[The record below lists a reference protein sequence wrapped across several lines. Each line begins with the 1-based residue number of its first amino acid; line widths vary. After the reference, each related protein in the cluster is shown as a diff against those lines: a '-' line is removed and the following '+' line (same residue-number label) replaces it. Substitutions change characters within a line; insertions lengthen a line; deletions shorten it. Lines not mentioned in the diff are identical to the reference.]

1 MLYDYIVES
10 YLVIE
15 YVDDKN
21 RNSMLTT
28 NCERKYY
35 YLDNSSE
42 QNKEV
47 KNILLKRKL
56 EETTRKKMMFE
67 NNEWIKCSYKKC
79 YKKIWYININ
89 KLLKVYKVYKAFENQ
104 NLFYLKA

>member
-1 MLYDYIVES
+1 MLYDYVVES

-15 YVDDKN
+15 YVDEKN

-28 NCERKYY
+28 NCERKYFH
-35 YLDNSSE
+35 LDNSSE
-42 QNKEV
+42 EK
-47 KNILLKRKL
+47 KDILLKRKI
-56 EETTRKKMMFE
+56 EETTRKKMMYE
-67 NNEWIKCSYKKC
+67 NNDWIKGSYKKC

>member
-1 MLYDYIVES
+1 MLYDYVVES
-10 YLVIE
+10 YLVFE

-42 QNKEV
+42 ENKD
-47 KNILLKRKL
+47 IILKRKL

-67 NNEWIKCSYKKC
+67 NNEWVKGSYKKC

-89 KLLKVYKVYKAFENQ
+89 KLLKVYKVYKAFETPE
-104 NLFYLKA
+104 FIYLKA

>member
-1 MLYDYIVES
+1 MLYDYVVES

-35 YLDNSSE
+35 YLDNLSE
-42 QNKEV
+42 ENKD
-47 KNILLKRKL
+47 ILLKRKL

-67 NNEWIKCSYKKC
+67 NNEWVKCSYKKC

-104 NLFYLKA
+104 NLFYLKV

>member
-1 MLYDYIVES
+1 MLYDYVVES

-15 YVDDKN
+15 YVDEKN

-35 YLDNSSE
+35 HLDNSSE
-42 QNKEV
+42 ENKEI

-67 NNEWIKCSYKKC
+67 NNEWVKCSYKKC

-89 KLLKVYKVYKAFENQ
+89 KLLKVYKVYKAFENP

>member
-1 MLYDYIVES
+1 MLYDYVVES

-15 YVDDKN
+15 YIDEKN

-28 NCERKYY
+28 NCKRKYFH
-35 YLDNSSE
+35 LDKSSE
-42 QNKEV
+42 ENKDV
-47 KNILLKRKL
+47 LLKRKI
-56 EETTRKKMMFE
+56 EETTRKKMMYE
-67 NNEWIKCSYKKC
+67 NNEWIKTCYKKC

>member
-1 MLYDYIVES
+1 MLYDYVVES
-10 YLVIE
+10 YLVFE

-42 QNKEV
+42 ENKD
-47 KNILLKRKL
+47 IILKRKL

-67 NNEWIKCSYKKC
+67 NNEWVKGSYKKC

-89 KLLKVYKVYKAFENQ
+89 KLLKVYKVYKAFETQ
-104 NLFYLKA
+104 NLFI

>member
-15 YVDDKN
+15 YVDEKN

-47 KNILLKRKL
+47 KNILLHL
-56 EETTRKKMMFE
+56 FTFQTP
-67 NNEWIKCSYKKC
+67 I
-79 YKKIWYININ
+79 IYIV
-89 KLLKVYKVYKAFENQ
+89 K
-104 NLFYLKA
+104 

>member
-1 MLYDYIVES
+1 MLYNYVVES

-28 NCERKYY
+28 NCERKYC

-42 QNKEV
+42 ENKD
-47 KNILLKRKL
+47 IILKRKL
-56 EETTRKKMMFE
+56 EETTRKKIMFE
-67 NNEWIKCSYKKC
+67 NNEWIKGSYKKS
-79 YKKIWYININ
+79 YKKIWYLKIN

-104 NLFYLKA
+104 NLFI

>member
-1 MLYDYIVES
+1 MLYDYVVES

-15 YVDDKN
+15 YVDEKN

-42 QNKEV
+42 ENKD
-47 KNILLKRKL
+47 ILLKK
-56 EETTRKKMMFE
+56 
-67 NNEWIKCSYKKC
+67 N
-79 YKKIWYININ
+79 
-89 KLLKVYKVYKAFENQ
+89 
-104 NLFYLKA
+104 

>member
-42 QNKEV
+42 ENKD
-47 KNILLKRKL
+47 ILLKRKL

-67 NNEWIKCSYKKC
+67 NNQWVKCSYKKC

-104 NLFYLKA
+104 NLFYLKS

>member
-35 YLDNSSE
+35 YLDNSLE

-47 KNILLKRKL
+47 KNILLHL
-56 EETTRKKMMFE
+56 FTFQTP
-67 NNEWIKCSYKKC
+67 I
-79 YKKIWYININ
+79 ILTLINIF
-89 KLLKVYKVYKAFENQ
+89 LHL
-104 NLFYLKA
+104 

>member
-28 NCERKYY
+28 NCERKYRH
-35 YLDNSSE
+35 LHNSSE
-42 QNKEV
+42 ENKEI

-67 NNEWIKCSYKKC
+67 NNEWIKGSYKKS
-79 YKKIWYININ
+79 YKKIWYLKIN

-104 NLFYLKA
+104 NLFI

>member
-1 MLYDYIVES
+1 MLYDYVVES

-56 EETTRKKMMFE
+56 EETTRKKMIFE
-67 NNEWIKCSYKKC
+67 NNEWVNCSYKKC

-89 KLLKVYKVYKAFENQ
+89 KLLKVYKVYKAFENS

>member
-1 MLYDYIVES
+1 MLYDYVVES

-15 YVDDKN
+15 YLDEKN

-42 QNKEV
+42 ENKD
-47 KNILLKRKL
+47 ILLKRKL

-67 NNEWIKCSYKKC
+67 NNEWVKGSYKKC

>member
-1 MLYDYIVES
+1 MLYDYVVES
-10 YLVIE
+10 YIVFE

-42 QNKEV
+42 ENKD
-47 KNILLKRKL
+47 IILKRKL

-67 NNEWIKCSYKKC
+67 NNEWVKGSYKKC